1 MADIVFLFLTLLVGV
16 TVSVAIAGYVVLVPP
31 KYPKGIPAVPF
42 WVTLIPFF
50 KDVDQ
55 SETFKTYIEEP
66 LRTHGAVKLFFGAQ
80 WNVLVHRP
88 RYLAELFKHEDI
100 YQKSGNQKKIP
111 NSVLAAFL
119 GDNII
124 SSHGSTWKQY
134 RQVIKPGLQRTFEIE
149 LLARNAVKLCNL
161 IGNACGAGGR
171 GVPVQDMLQRY
182 TISNI
187 GDAIL
192 QTDFGALDHHDA
204 KIHKLQTALKLQIF
218 KPIFMNFPFLDSLP
232 IPSRL
237 AVRSTISEFKDELTS
252 SLVSAH
258 AKSDLNVPSDKL
270 GARLL
275 AARGSGELTEQ
286 QFRDNLTVLYVAGQE
301 NPQIGLISTLYLL
314 AQHPEVQDRL
324 LDEIRSAGA
333 GDPTHSA
340 LQGMPYL
347 ASVVYESLRMLPP
360 IGQLINRR
368 AAEDVLL
375 GDGVFI
381 PKGTY
386 LGYHCY
392 STNRDAEYWGPDA
405 DRFRPERWGQTMED
419 IQRFYRQRRTKAEFV
434 TFHGGNRACLGER
447 FATLELK
454 VTLFAL
460 TQRFT
465 WRLDPTWPNRMT
477 P

>member
-1 MADIVFLFLTLLVGV
+1 MD
-16 TVSVAIAGYVVLVPP
+16 
-31 KYPKGIPAVPF
+31 
-42 WVTLIPFF
+42 
-50 KDVDQ
+50 
-55 SETFKTYIEEP
+55 
-66 LRTHGAVKLFFGAQ
+66 R
-80 WNVLVHRP
+80 
-88 RYLAELFKHEDI
+88 
-100 YQKSGNQKKIP
+100 
-111 NSVLAAFL
+111 
-119 GDNII
+119 
-124 SSHGSTWKQY
+124 
-134 RQVIKPGLQRTFEIE
+134 
-149 LLARNAVKLCNL
+149 
-161 IGNACGAGGR
+161 
-171 GVPVQDMLQRY
+171 
-182 TISNI
+182 
-187 GDAIL
+187 
-192 QTDFGALDHHDA
+192 HDA

-258 AKSDLNVPSDKL
+258 AKSDLDAPTDKL

-314 AQHPEVQDRL
+314 AQRPEVQDRL

-333 GDPTHSA
+333 GEGDPTHSA

-347 ASVVYESLRMLPP
+347 TSVVYESLRMLPP

-392 STNRDAEYWGPDA
+392 STNRDAESWGPDA
-405 DRFRPERWGQTMED
+405 DRFRPERWGETMED
-419 IQRFYRQRRTKAEFV
+419 IQRFYRQRRTRAEFV

-477 P
+477 PVRAMALSPRRCGRMIFTDL